1 MKVPPKG
8 TIVFGP
14 FRHLPLGQPAE
25 LGVDRLGG
33 SNGRHHHEHN
43 KSKPG
48 PRETPGGAA
57 ALQGEYRRGG
67 SGDHA
72 EDWHHRIHP
81 KQRPPEINRV
91 LFDWHS
97 PPQIG
102 SLDSENQNSTGP
114 KAKAARSREQERIRA
129 NIERTAASG
138 NGTDPEPLG
147 IDPKNQIGVEE
158 YI

>member
-14 FRHLPLGQPAE
+14 LRHLPLGQPAE
-25 LGVDRLGG
+25 LGVDRLGD

-43 KSKPG
+43 KYKPG
-48 PRETPGGAA
+48 SREAPGGAA
-57 ALQGEYRRGG
+57 ALQGEYHRGR

-102 SLDSENQNSTGP
+102 SLDSEKQNSAGP
-114 KAKAARSREQERIRA
+114 KATGDQHNPGA
-129 NIERTAASG
+129 
-138 NGTDPEPLG
+138 DL
-147 IDPKNQIGVEE
+147 
-158 YI
+158 